1 MIDFT
6 NIKSWKI
13 GNTEIAKAA
22 INGVVVWQKK
32 VDPYSEPFYVED
44 ISGADNTLSIVKA
57 TNKAPTLTVQKS
69 TDGVNW
75 SNIGSTSTTAI
86 TATIPANGKLYLRC
100 TTNAWSL
107 YSYNSNRIKASA
119 RHNIG
124 GNILSLLYG
133 DNFKQYSTLPNTSF
147 QFSEL
152 FQQDTYLVD
161 TKDVALPSNATG
173 NCYYKMFYGCT
184 SLVSTPDLPATDLST
199 AGSCYSSM
207 FQGCTSLTYAP
218 ELPATSLSGGCYA
231 SMFSDCTALD
241 HVSPFMLPATNM
253 VNQCY
258 TNMFNGCTSL
268 VNAPELPATILA
280 DNCYDSMFQGC
291 TSLNEVIMM
300 AIEWDMS
307 DTSNWLNGVSETG
320 TFGVNPNAEYDP
332 YEYVGDPSGIP
343 QEWEILPVE

>member
-1 MIDFT
+1 MIDFK

-44 ISGADNTLSIVKA
+44 ISGADNILSIVKA
-57 TNKAPTLTVQKS
+57 TNDAPTLTVQKS

-75 SNIGSTSTTAI
+75 SNMGSASTTAI

-100 TTNAWSL
+100 TANAWSL

-133 DNFKQYSTLPNTSF
+133 ANFKQYSTLPNTSF
-147 QFSEL
+147 LFPEL
-152 FQQDTYLVD
+152 FQQDIYLVN
-161 TKDVALPSNATG
+161 TKDVALPSNATS

-184 SLVSTPDLPATDLST
+184 SLVSTPNLPATDLST
-199 AGSCYSSM
+199 AGGCYSSM
-207 FQGCTSLTYAP
+207 FEGCTSLGYAP
-218 ELPATSLSGGCYA
+218 DLPATTLGGGCYA
-231 SMFSDCTALD
+231 SMFNGCTALNY
-241 HVSPFMLPATNM
+241 VSPFMLPAMNM

-258 TNMFNGCTSL
+258 TSMFNGCTSLTTAPELPATTIRNRCYNNMFNGCTSL
-268 VNAPELPATILA
+268 
-280 DNCYDSMFQGC
+280 
-291 TSLNEVIMM
+291 NEVTMM
-300 AIEWDMS
+300 AVEWDMS
-307 DTSNWLNGVSETG
+307 DTSNWLNGVSESG
-320 TFGVNPNAEYDP
+320 TFILNKNAIFDPVEYRGN
-332 YEYVGDPSGIP
+332 VSGIP
-343 QEWEILPVE
+343 QEWEILSY

>member
-6 NIKSWKI
+6 NIKSWRI
-13 GNTEIAKAA
+13 GNTEIAKAS

-32 VDPYSEPFYVED
+32 DDPYSEPFYVED

-57 TNKAPTLTVQKS
+57 TSSAPTLTVQKS

-86 TATIPANGKLYLRC
+86 TATIPANSKLYLRC

-133 DNFKQYSTLPNTSF
+133 ANFKQYSTLPNTSF
-147 QFSEL
+147 LFSEL
-152 FQQDTYLVD
+152 FQRDTYLVN
-161 TKDVALPSNATG
+161 TKDVLLPSNATG

-184 SLVSTPDLPATDLST
+184 SLVFTPYLPATDLST
-199 AGSCYSSM
+199 AGGCYSSM
-207 FQGCTSLTYAP
+207 FEGCTSLETAP
-218 ELPATSLSGGCYA
+218 VLPATTLSGGCYA
-231 SMFSDCTALD
+231 GMFSGCTALD
-241 HVSPFMLPATNM
+241 FVLPFMLPAMNM

-258 TNMFNGCTSL
+258 TSMFYGCTSLTTAPELPATTIRDSCYNNMFNGCTSL
-268 VNAPELPATILA
+268 
-280 DNCYDSMFQGC
+280 
-291 TSLNEVIMM
+291 NEVMMM
-300 AIEWDMS
+300 AEEWDMS
-307 DTSNWLNGVSETG
+307 DTYNWLNGVSESG
-320 TFGVNPNAEYDP
+320 TFILNKNATFDP
-332 YEYVGDPSGIP
+332 VDYVGDASGIP
-343 QEWEILPVE
+343 QEWEIVPY